1 MLRRSSFVILAA
13 AVALAVA
20 VIVVLSSPQVR
31 AGPPPPVT
39 ILDSASVRAA
49 GRTIELPTRT
59 VNGVRLVD
67 PVGPAG
73 PTALIPLAAAPDGRA
88 LVVSRVGRGQ
98 VGPLTIAL
106 ADGSQLDVALPGV
119 RGAAFDPSGEW
130 LAAVDLAGGLWR
142 VEAQTGAAWRVA
154 DGPFGSAPTVLSD
167 GRVLAVRLS
176 SVDAPVWSAAVIVDV
191 RSGVETPLAA
201 SPNTQDQLVYQATA
215 LSDGSVALVRHRTG
229 GGVTVLRVTLDGVET
244 PLMDLD
250 VPLAAV
256 SPDGQWVAWAAATGR
271 VMIAGPGT
279 QNDVRDLGTGTG
291 ARFSPDSSL
300 LIIFTAD
307 GTRVVDLNG
316 NVLVQAG
323 PAVCW
328 LGDGRGCRP

>member
-1 MLRRSSFVILAA
+1 MLRRSSFVILAG

-39 ILDSASVRAA
+39 VLDSASVRAA
-49 GRTIELPTRT
+49 GRALELPTRS
-59 VNGVRLVD
+59 VEGVRFVD

-73 PTALIPLAAAPDGRA
+73 APALIPLAAAPDGRA
-88 LVVSRVGRGQ
+88 VIVSLVARGQ
-98 VGPLTIAL
+98 IGPLTIAR

-119 RGAAFDPSGEW
+119 RGAAFHPSGDW
-130 LAAVDLAGGLWR
+130 LAAVDLTGALWR
-142 VEAQTGAAWRVA
+142 VEAQTGAARRVA

-167 GRVLAVRLS
+167 GRILAVRLS
-176 SVDAPVWSAAVIVDV
+176 SVDAPVWSAGLILDV
-191 RSGVETPLAA
+191 TSGVETPVGATA
-201 SPNTQDQLVYQATA
+201 NTQDQLVYQATA

-229 GGVTVLRVTLDGVET
+229 GGVTVLRVSLDGLET

-256 SPDGQWVAWAAATGR
+256 SPDAQWVAWPAATGQ
-271 VMIAGPGT
+271 VMITGTGT
-279 QNDVRDLGTGTG
+279 QTAVRELGIGTG
-291 ARFSPDSSL
+291 ARFSPDGSL
-300 LIIFTAD
+300 LLIFTAD

-316 NVLVQAG
+316 SVLVQAG
-323 PAVCW
+323 PAACW